1 MHVAP
6 ELDLPRVTEPSVIS
20 MRWLVLA
27 TAYFTLLLFVIG
39 VFDLLLGLWQL
50 VSTGEFTDP
59 IAVVNLLNTVLLL
72 LIIVE
77 VHRTLIAYVREEP
90 VVQIVIGAAIIAI
103 AREIISFR
111 IDEFET
117 TGDALAAAGAFG
129 ILLITLVITY
139 FVIRYVEPRE
149 SGEQL

>member
-1 MHVAP
+1 
-6 ELDLPRVTEPSVIS
+6 